1 MNDAEIDRVL
11 IETWDDQQ
19 LSRAE
24 RKALKGIVEDAGRP
38 DDERHRFRRRAFEL
52 ATGFLTEAPSG
63 EVLAWLEDVVRALW
77 PASQAAAGSTADAE
91 ALFSPGGAIVER
103 VAAMFDA
110 ARHAVDVCVFTITDD
125 RIARAMNRAH
135 QRGVKLRVVTDDDK
149 SHDLGSDVAKLE
161 QRGVRIR
168 DDRSDVHMHHK
179 FAIFDGN
186 RVLTGSYNWTRS
198 ANDHNFENAV
208 VLSDPG
214 LVRQFQTEFDRLWD
228 TFK

>member
-1 MNDAEIDRVL
+1 MNDEEIDHVL
-11 IETWDDQQ
+11 VETWDDQQ
-19 LSRAE
+19 LSRSE
-24 RKALKGIVEDAGRP
+24 KKALKEIVEDAGRP

-63 EVLAWLEDVVRALW
+63 EVLSWLEDVVRALW
-77 PASQAAAGSTADAE
+77 PASQESAGSAAAPE

-110 ARHAVDVCVFTITDD
+110 ARHTVDVCVFTITDD
-125 RIARAMNRAH
+125 RIARAMDRAYD
-135 QRGVKLRVVTDDDK
+135 RGVKLRVVTDDDK
-149 SHDLGSDVAKLE
+149 SGDLGSDIAKLAR
-161 QRGVRIR
+161 RGVRVR
-168 DDRSDVHMHHK
+168 DDASEVHMHHK

-198 ANDHNFENAV
+198 ANDRNFENAV
-208 VLSDPG
+208 VASEPG

-228 TFK
+228 AFA